1 MQIVHKTQIDKAMEN
16 MIVTRA
22 YSVDDFKA
30 EARAESDKKGV
41 TGHAAVFGRMTNI
54 GGCFN
59 EIIERG
65 AFEGTDLTDV
75 LFFVN
80 HETRKIPLA
89 RSRRNNGN
97 STMKLAIDDIGL
109 AVDADFDTENN
120 AEAKSLHSSISRG
133 DIDGMS
139 LLFRIKEDKW
149 ENLDSNMPTRRILK
163 IAKVFEVSAVNM
175 PAYTDTDISAR
186 DQAALDSARQALERA
201 KELDSSNAELE
212 LLKEKNR
219 IRRSVII

>member
-1 MQIVHKTQIDKAMEN
+1 MPKPIIDKAMET
-16 MIVTRA
+16 MVVTRA
-22 YSVDDFKA
+22 YPVEDYKA
-30 EARAESDKKGV
+30 EARAEGEKRGV

-54 GGCFN
+54 GGWFN
-59 EIIERG
+59 EVIERG
-65 AFEGTDLTDV
+65 AFESADLTDV

-80 HETRKIPLA
+80 HDTRKIPLA

-97 STMKLAIDDIGL
+97 STMTLGVDDIGL
-109 AVDADFDTENN
+109 KVDADFDTENN
-120 AEAKSLHSSISRG
+120 AEAKSLHSAIARG

-139 LLFRIKEDKW
+139 FMFRIKEDKW
-149 ENLDSNMPTRRILK
+149 ENLDTDMPTRRILK

-201 KELDSSNAELE
+201 KELDSSNAEIE
-212 LLKEKNR
+212 LLREK
-219 IRRSVII
+219 IKIKSKGV

>member
-1 MQIVHKTQIDKAMEN
+1 MHKAHIDKAMET

-22 YSVDDFKA
+22 YAVEDLKT
-30 EARAESDKKGV
+30 EARAEGDKRGIV
-41 TGHAAVFGRMTNI
+41 GHAAVFGRMTNI
-54 GGCFN
+54 GGWFN

-65 AFEGTDLTDV
+65 AFESADLTDV

-97 STMKLAIDDIGL
+97 STMTLRVDDIGFN
-109 AVDADFDTENN
+109 VDADLDTENN
-120 AEAKSLHSSISRG
+120 AEAKSLHSAVTRG

-139 LLFRIKEDKW
+139 FMFKIKEDKW
-149 ENLDSNMPTRRILK
+149 ENLDTNMPTRRILK

-175 PAYTDTDISAR
+175 PAYSDTDISAR

-201 KELDSSNAELE
+201 KELDSSNAEIE
-212 LLKEKNR
+212 LLKEK
-219 IRRSVII
+219 IKIKSKGA

>member
-1 MQIVHKTQIDKAMEN
+1 MSKQKAMD
-16 MIVTRA
+16 MMVVTRA
-22 YSVDDFKA
+22 YAVEDFKA
-30 EARAESDKKGV
+30 EARSEGEKRGV
-41 TGHAAVFGRMTNI
+41 AGHAAVFGRMTNI
-54 GGCFN
+54 GGYFN
-59 EIIERG
+59 EVIERG
-65 AFEGTDLTDV
+65 AFDETDLTDV

-80 HETRKIPLA
+80 HDTRKIPLA

-97 STMKLAIDDIGL
+97 STMTLGIDDIGL
-109 AVDADFDTENN
+109 KVEADFDTENN
-120 AEAKSLHSSISRG
+120 SEAKSLHSSIARG

-139 LLFRIKEDKW
+139 FLFRIKEQKW
-149 ENLDSNMPTRRILK
+149 ENLDTDMPTRRILK

-201 KELDSSNAELE
+201 KELDSSDELE

-219 IRRSVII
+219 IRAKGV